1 MSPGRIPAPIR
12 ILLRV
17 LLPEGEREFFLGD
30 MEEEQRRAGA
40 AGGRSLLWIREISG
54 ALALRLSPGVR
65 TLRTERRKNPRKG
78 DGMSRELLH
87 DLRFGFRMMLRS
99 PGFTV
104 VALLT
109 MALGIGANT
118 AMFSIVNGVVLRP
131 LPYPEADR
139 IVLVQENNLERGWP
153 TFSVA
158 PLNFWDWQERNR
170 STELLAAYRTNSVN
184 YTGGD
189 RPQSVR
195 VYRATEDF
203 LPILGGEPATGRGI
217 IEEDLDPDAP
227 AVAVLTHGFWERVLG
242 SDPDAL
248 GRTLILDDVGHTV
261 VGILPEEWRP
271 LTRTPMDLVL
281 PLKPEPNWYLYRSS
295 HFLQGLGRL
304 TPDVSVEQAQADF
317 SSIAAALEEEY
328 PESNEG
334 WGATV
339 RPLEEVLLGSTSRQL
354 VIFMASVALV
364 LLIAC
369 ANLANMTLA
378 RATVRSRELAIRTAV
393 GAGRR
398 RVLRQLLAESVLL
411 AILGGAMGVALAWVA
426 LESFVAGWPTLLPR
440 MEEVGINLTV
450 LVFSLGL
457 ALGSGVLFG
466 LLPGIN
472 VAGSNLHEA
481 LRQGSRSV
489 AGDRSRRWMRSSLV
503 VGEVGM
509 AVILL
514 VGTGLLVR
522 SFTALSAEDPGFDT
536 EGRLVLTT
544 PLPRAKYPDPD
555 DRRRFADEALARLG
569 AVPGVESVALTS
581 LIPLEGSDQIWGYWL
596 DTNAIPGAT
605 EDGSAL
611 FYRVSEGYFD
621 TFGIPI
627 LSGRGVTSDDGENA
641 PPVVVISTSLAE
653 RHFQG
658 QNPLGRR
665 IKFSPSP
672 DEIPAEIVGVAGD
685 VQHYVLGQTRLPQ
698 VYVPFAQRPSGFV
711 NWVVDA
717 SVPPMTLVNGIREAV
732 EAIDPDQPLVGV
744 QEAEGLVSD
753 AISMPRFRTLLMAGF
768 GLTALLL
775 AVVGLYGIMAYS
787 VSQRSKEIGVRMAL
801 GATQGSVLGLVFRE
815 GGPVVAVGLG
825 IGLIGAF
832 ALSRILESMLFGIG
846 ARDPGVFTAVPLV
859 LAAVAAV
866 AVLVPA
872 RRASRVDPVKTL
884 GEE

>member
-1 MSPGRIPAPIR
+1 
-12 ILLRV
+12 
-17 LLPEGEREFFLGD
+17 
-30 MEEEQRRAGA
+30 
-40 AGGRSLLWIREISG
+40 
-54 ALALRLSPGVR
+54 
-65 TLRTERRKNPRKG
+65 
-78 DGMSRELLH
+78 
-87 DLRFGFRMMLRS
+87 
-99 PGFTV
+99 
-104 VALLT
+104 
-109 MALGIGANT
+109 
-118 AMFSIVNGVVLRP
+118 
-131 LPYPEADR
+131 
-139 IVLVQENNLERGWP
+139 
-153 TFSVA
+153 
-158 PLNFWDWQERNR
+158 
-170 STELLAAYRTNSVN
+170 
-184 YTGGD
+184 
-189 RPQSVR
+189 
-195 VYRATEDF
+195 
-203 LPILGGEPATGRGI
+203 
-217 IEEDLDPDAP
+217 
-227 AVAVLTHGFWERVLG
+227 
-242 SDPDAL
+242 
-248 GRTLILDDVGHTV
+248 
-261 VGILPEEWRP
+261 
-271 LTRTPMDLVL
+271 
-281 PLKPEPNWYLYRSS
+281 
-295 HFLQGLGRL
+295 
-304 TPDVSVEQAQADF
+304 
-317 SSIAAALEEEY
+317 
-328 PESNEG
+328 
-334 WGATV
+334 
-339 RPLEEVLLGSTSRQL
+339 
-354 VIFMASVALV
+354 MASVALV

-536 EGRLVLTT
+536 EGRLILTT

-641 PPVVVISTSLAE
+641 PPVVVISASLAE
-653 RHFQG
+653 RQFQG

-787 VSQRSKEIGVRMAL
+787 VSQRNKEIGVRMAL
-801 GATQGSVLGLVFRE
+801 GATQGSVLRLVFRE